1 MFFSV
6 PETLLPSVLLAISYS
21 PFRLILYTISSR
33 MTSMD
38 ECDDIPQLGLGAS
51 PMCPCDTLH
60 VLADIAFHTVL
71 PVFPISLQ
79 TL

>member
-1 MFFSV
+1 
-6 PETLLPSVLLAISYS
+6 
-21 PFRLILYTISSR
+21 
-33 MTSMD
+33 MD